1 MATEPNSIYLS
12 AFFSA
17 ADVVIERTVPSA
29 FHLVQTLVGRLAAN
43 HFPGVDPAPIVE
55 AVLRRERASQT
66 VVGEGVALP
75 HARIEG
81 LSRPYLA
88 LGVYPAGVPV
98 AEGEAPVRLVFL
110 LLVPESQ
117 PARYLQILRALAGL
131 LREPGMTERLAGAA
145 SGEEVMRL
153 LQRSERRL
161 PDYICAGDLM
171 DAEPARLRA
180 AEPLS
185 AALEA
190 FMAGEQAEL
199 PIVDE
204 EGRLV
209 GAVDSRALLGTFI
222 PTGLRALFPAL
233 QRAPAPTC
241 GALAERLREA
251 HRTRVCEAMNTD
263 VCTCSP
269 ETPAREVAAD
279 LAERNVTRC
288 YVLDAGRRLVGVVT
302 LAGFFRRILKD

>member
-1 MATEPNSIYLS
+1 MATEANNVYLS
-12 AFFSA
+12 SFFSE
-17 ADVVIERTVPSA
+17 ADVVVERTVPSE
-29 FHLVQTLVGRLAAN
+29 FNLVHMLVGRLAAN
-43 HFPGVDPAPIVE
+43 HLSGMDPAPIVD
-55 AVLRRERASQT
+55 AVLRRERASHT

-88 LGVYPAGVPV
+88 LGIFPAGIPSP
-98 AEGEAPVRLVFL
+98 EGGAPVRLVFL

-131 LREPGMTERLAGAA
+131 LREPGMAERLARAA

-153 LQRSERRL
+153 LRRSERRL

-171 DAEPARLRA
+171 DADPECLHA

-190 FMAGEQAEL
+190 FMAEEQTEL

-204 EGRLV
+204 ARRLV
-209 GAVDSRALLGTFI
+209 GAVDSRALLGCFV
-222 PTGLRALFPAL
+222 PHGFRKLFPAL
-233 QRAPAPTC
+233 LRSPAPTMEP
-241 GALAERLREA
+241 LAERLREA
-251 HRTRVCEAMNTD
+251 HRTRVCEAMGTD

-279 LAERNVTRC
+279 LAERHATRC
-288 YVLDAGRRLVGVVT
+288 YVLDGERRLVGVVT

>member
-1 MATEPNSIYLS
+1 MATEANSVYLS
-12 AFFSA
+12 SFFSE
-17 ADVVIERTVPSA
+17 ADVVIEKTVPSV
-29 FHLVQTLVGRLAAN
+29 FNLVHALVGRLAAN
-43 HFPGVDPAPIVE
+43 HLPGVDPAPIVD
-55 AVLRRERASQT
+55 AVLRRERAART

-88 LGVYPAGVPV
+88 LGVYPAGIP
-98 AEGEAPVRLVFL
+98 APEGEAPVRLVFL

-117 PARYLQILRALAGL
+117 PARYLQILRALSGL
-131 LREPGMTERLAGAA
+131 LREPGMAERLARAGSA
-145 SGEEVMRL
+145 EEVMRL
-153 LQRSERRL
+153 LRRNERRL

-171 DAEPARLRA
+171 DADPERLRA

-190 FMAGEQAEL
+190 FMAEEQTEL

-209 GAVDSRALLGTFI
+209 GAVDSRALLGSFI
-222 PTGLRALFPAL
+222 PHGFRKLFPAL
-233 QRAPAPTC
+233 QSAPAPTL

-251 HRTRVCEAMNTD
+251 HRTRVCEVMNVD
-263 VCTCSP
+263 LCTCSP

-288 YVLDAGRRLVGVVT
+288 YVLDAARRLVGVVT